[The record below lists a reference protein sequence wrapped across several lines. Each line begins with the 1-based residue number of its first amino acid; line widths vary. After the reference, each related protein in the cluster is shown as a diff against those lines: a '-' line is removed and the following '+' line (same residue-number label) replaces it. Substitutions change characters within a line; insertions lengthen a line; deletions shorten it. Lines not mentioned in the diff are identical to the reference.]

1 MRVFVIGSFVIAC
14 SVKVARLPQAGES
27 LAGSAFRAEPGGKGF
42 NLALAAHRL
51 GVRVDG
57 LFAVGEDVFSPVVR
71 STFAQVG
78 FPDTMLVP
86 RAGSTGAGVAFV
98 DPAGENCLAVC
109 LGANLALTAADVRAA
124 AARVEATDLVAATF
138 ESPDAPIREA
148 FALARGRGRPTLL
161 NPSPMRPLD
170 PAILAD
176 TTILVVNGVEAA
188 ELGLGAAETLEA
200 IRTGTRAPT
209 PAIAALLDRGPACL
223 VVTLGER
230 GAIAFRPGL
239 PPLRQPA
246 FAVTAIDTVGA
257 GDAFAAGLMAALLA
271 KAPLDAALRRAAAC
285 GALATGQFGAFDA
298 FPTAAALDAFL
309 EAFPDAAGPDAASS
323 GAGLSTGPTAR

>member
-14 SVKVARLPQAGES
+14 SVKVPRLPQAGES
-27 LAGSAFRAEPGGKGF
+27 LGGSAFRAEPGGKGF

-51 GVRVDG
+51 GVGVDG
-57 LFAVGEDVFSPVVR
+57 LFAVGADVFSPVVR

-78 FPDTMLVP
+78 FPETMLVP
-86 RAGSTGAGVAFV
+86 HAGSTGAGVAFV

-124 AARVEATDLVAATF
+124 ADRVAAADLVAATF

-148 FALARGRGRPTLL
+148 FALARARGLPTLL

-176 TTILVVNGVEAA
+176 TTLLVVNGIEAA
-188 ELGLGAAETLEA
+188 ALGLGPAEALAET
-200 IRTGTRAPT
+200 RRPT
-209 PAIAALLDRGPACL
+209 PAIAALLDGGLDHL

-230 GAIAFRPGL
+230 GAVAFRPGL

-246 FAVTAIDTVGA
+246 FPVAAVDTVGA

-271 KAPLDAALRRAAAC
+271 KAPLGAALRRAAAC
-285 GALATGQFGAFDA
+285 GALATAQFGAFDA
-298 FPTAAALDAFL
+298 FPTAAALEAFL
-309 EAFPDAAGPDAASS
+309 DGAGPDAAS
-323 GAGLSTGPTAR
+323 GDAGLSTGPTAR